1 MRILFSL
8 VLIGALIFLGLKFV
22 PVYYGNYSFND
33 FVEDESKRTSYAT
46 TASADSIRDEVF
58 KKAQELDIPLT
69 KEQIHVEK
77 PTGGGGVAPVVINA
91 NYDVHLD
98 LMVTST
104 DLHFV
109 VGSQNKP
116 M

>member
-1 MRILFSL
+1 MRIVFSL
-8 VLIGALIFLGLKFV
+8 ALIVALIFLGLKFV
-22 PVYYGNYSFND
+22 PVYYGNYSFSD
-33 FVEDESKRTSYAT
+33 FVDDESKRTSYSSST
-46 TASADSIRDEVF
+46 TADSIRDEVY

-69 KEQIHVEK
+69 KEQIRVEK

-91 NYDVHLD
+91 DYDVHLD
-98 LMVTST
+98 LLVTT
-104 DLHFV
+104 TNLHFV

>member
-1 MRILFSL
+1 MRIVFSL
-8 VLIGALIFLGLKFV
+8 ALIVVLIFLGLKFV

-33 FVEDESKRTSYAT
+33 FVDDETKRASYAT
-46 TASADSIRDEVF
+46 GASADTIRDEVY

-69 KEQIHVEK
+69 KDQIRVDK
-77 PTGGGGVAPVVINA
+77 PNGGGGVAPVVIKA
-91 NYDVHLD
+91 DYDVHLD
-98 LMVTST
+98 LLVTST